1 MERLIIKLQIQNT
14 KSMKINFFL
23 LIAIMFL
30 GSMMLKAQI
39 YMGKTCD
46 ISFYSKGPIEDIEAI
61 NKSTKPIL
69 NVATNEVAIKITIKG
84 FVFEDKLME
93 EHFNEKYLESD
104 KFPYA
109 VFKGKINEKIAD
121 FKKDGTYNVTVT
133 GKLNMHGVEKEIT
146 INAVTTIKDLII
158 NFDTKFFIA
167 LKDYNI
173 EVPTLVAQ
181 NIAEKVEVTVK
192 GALAEFKK

>member
-1 MERLIIKLQIQNT
+1 MQAKKII
-14 KSMKINFFL
+14 
-23 LIAIMFL
+23 LIALISF
-30 GSMMLKAQI
+30 GSIILKAQI

-46 ISFYSKGPIEDIEAI
+46 ISFFSKGPIEDIYAI

-69 NVATNEVAIKITIKG
+69 NTATQEVAIKITIKG
-84 FVFEDKLME
+84 FVFDDKLME

-109 VFKGKINEKIAD
+109 VFKGKINEKIDD
-121 FKKDGTYNVTVT
+121 FKKDGTHNVTVT

-146 INAVTTIKDLII
+146 IKAIATIKNLII

-181 NIAEKVEVTVK
+181 NIAEQVEVTVK
-192 GALAEFKK
+192 GSLEEYKK